1 MRILLI
7 VTTVLLLLSCSTGGN
22 RHSED
27 SLLNTFHELSSKSN
41 RITIS
46 FGKDFGFDTVITEL
60 KTVKWLRETIQ
71 ESVKADTCYHLT
83 GRITFYS
90 DTQDNGSIDFGLKS
104 ICPSFYF
111 YLQGKPVTYRMSYRS
126 GMYLSGLQNK
136 VLKRNGL

>member
-22 RHSED
+22 RHSKD

-46 FGKDFGFDTVITEL
+46 FGKDFEFDTVITEL

-90 DTQDNGSIDFGLKS
+90 DTKDNGSMILALSLFAL
-104 ICPSFYF
+104 PSTFIF
-111 YLQGKPVTYRMSYRS
+111 KENPSLIECHIGAECI
-126 GMYLSGLQNK
+126 
-136 VLKRNGL
+136 